1 MLRNF
6 CEGDIPNLQKN
17 GYGDMDDQAL
27 RDLIEEWN
35 RKTHKDRYF
44 EAFAVHADEELVGIV
59 SLYQITG
66 FAVSV
71 GMEIFTAHLRKGHA
85 VRAVNEALKIAK
97 EKGYTLAMDQ
107 VRTDNEASIALHK
120 KLGFETDGYEY
131 QNRRGQPVCL
141 WLKPL

>member
-6 CEGDIPNLQKN
+6 CEGDIPDLQKN
-17 GYGDMDDQAL
+17 GCGDMDYQAL
-27 RDLIEEWN
+27 RDLTAEWN
-35 RKTHKDRYF
+35 QKTHKDRYF

-71 GMEIFTAHLRKGHA
+71 GIEIFTVHLRKGHA
-85 VRAVNEALKIAK
+85 ARAVDEALKIAQ
-97 EKGYTLAMDQ
+97 EKGYTLAMNQ
-107 VRTDNEASIALHK
+107 VRTDNVASIALHK

-131 QNRRGQPVCL
+131 QNRRGQSVCL
-141 WLKPL
+141 WLKSL

>member
-6 CEGDIPNLQKN
+6 CEGDISDLQKN
-17 GYGDMDDQAL
+17 RYGDMDYQAL

-35 RKTHKDRYF
+35 QKTHKNRYF
-44 EAFAVHADEELVGIV
+44 EAFAVHADEELVGTV

-71 GMEIFTAHLRKGHA
+71 GAEIFTAHLRKGHA
-85 VRAVNEALKIAK
+85 TRAVSEALKIAK
-97 EKGYTLAMDQ
+97 GKGYTLAMDQ

-131 QNRRGQPVCL
+131 QNRRGLPVCL
-141 WLKPL
+141 WLKAL